1 MQLPGIY
8 ILHTSTIM
16 CIMKLDLTLGVA
28 LTLVIMV
35 INAPIVPISIAYAAP
50 DNSLFSEKVFY
61 SDSLTGLATSNTTT
75 IPAISMDQLPPEALI
90 TIKNIKNGGPFPFP
104 NHDGTTFS
112 NREEMLPSKPLGY
125 YKEYTVPTPG
135 IHSRGA
141 QRIVTGQFGEMNYTP
156 DHYNTFEGIITK

>member
-1 MQLPGIY
+1 
-8 ILHTSTIM
+8 
-16 CIMKLDLTLGVA
+16 MKLDLTLGVGI
-28 LTLVIMV
+28 TLVIMV
-35 INAPIVPISIAYAAP
+35 MNAPIAPISIAYAGS
-50 DNSLFSEKVFY
+50 DNSLFSEKVSY
-61 SDSLTGLATSNTTT
+61 NDSLTSLATSNTTT

-90 TIKNIKNGGPFPFP
+90 TIKNIKNGGPFQFP

-141 QRIVTGQFGEMNYTP
+141 QRIVTGQSGEMYYTP
-156 DHYNTFEGIITK
+156 DHYNTFERVITK